1 MLWIKKNDLK
11 IAYQINITKYPQTNL
26 NFIKMTIRQQINA
39 SIFGK
44 LPLDIIQYVILPF
57 HDYNVPTASI
67 MKEHI
72 EVYTR
77 LKEREARLLEYNQEI
92 SELQFLMDPLQ
103 TDDNETD
110 DDDNDVV
117 ENTFAEWIFET
128 QRLHHLM
135 KLEIFM

>member
-1 MLWIKKNDLK
+1 
-11 IAYQINITKYPQTNL
+11 
-26 NFIKMTIRQQINA
+26 MTTHNQINA

-44 LPLDIIQYVILPF
+44 LPLDVIQYVILPF

-103 TDDNETD
+103 TDDD
-110 DDDNDVV
+110 DHDVV
-117 ENTFAEWIFET
+117 EDTFSEWIFET
-128 QRLHHLM
+128 QRLSHLV

>member
-1 MLWIKKNDLK
+1 MS
-11 IAYQINITKYPQTNL
+11 
-26 NFIKMTIRQQINA
+26 RQQINA
-39 SIFGK
+39 TIFGK

-77 LKEREARLLEYNQEI
+77 LKERSSRLLEYNQEI
-92 SELQFLMDPLQ
+92 SELQFFMDLDLDPEQ
-103 TDDNETD
+103 TH
-110 DDDNDVV
+110 DVDIIV

-128 QRLHHLM
+128 QRLHNLI

>member
-1 MLWIKKNDLK
+1 
-11 IAYQINITKYPQTNL
+11 
-26 NFIKMTIRQQINA
+26 MTTTTRQQINA
-39 SIFGK
+39 AIFGK

-57 HDYNVPTASI
+57 HDYNVPTAAI

-77 LKEREARLLEYNQEI
+77 LKERSAKLLEYNQEI

-103 TDDNETD
+103 TDDDESD
-110 DDDNDVV
+110 DDDVV
-117 ENTFAEWIFET
+117 ENTFSEWIFET
-128 QRLHHLM
+128 QRLQHLM